1 VKLEPP
7 IVRAAQRGE
16 VSQVRLPLQAR
27 EPYYRQ
33 NTRLRSGQS
42 STLVKPYA
50 PREGDRLSLRHKQ
63 GPAACHAIVTSVA
76 RSDRNE
82 ITYQDARA
90 MGYRTTADAMAGWV
104 RLHGTPPEEG
114 CECCGGPGV
123 CDGFC
128 VTCGC
133 DDQPSAAFHARHSH
147 KPVWILTVELDR
159 SHTARL
165 LAASP
170 SAQSDYVTSPAA
182 ALGGNADP
190 GEAVEE
196 KLQDLFTRE
205 GIQGFIAREASREA
219 DRERLSLE
227 ERLRMVRAEARA
239 KGIDTY
245 RLEQSLLQRVKA
257 MEAKVHGRKAA

>member
-42 STLVKPYA
+42 STLVKPFA
-50 PREGDRLSLRHKQ
+50 PQEGERLAVRHKR
-63 GPAACHAIVTSVA
+63 GPAACHVIVTDATKADV
-76 RSDRNE
+76 NE

-104 RLHGTPPEEG
+104 NLHGTLREG
-114 CECCGGPGV
+114 GRCECCGGPGV
-123 CDGFC
+123 QDGFC

-133 DDQPSAAFHARHSH
+133 DDQSSAAFHARHAH

-159 SHTARL
+159 SHTPRL
-165 LAASP
+165 LAGRP
-170 SAQSDYVTSPAA
+170 SVGSDYVSSPTLAA
-182 ALGGNADP
+182 ADEP
-190 GEAVEE
+190 ECVDERT
-196 KLQDLFTRE
+196 QDQFARE
-205 GIQGFIAREASREA
+205 GFQGWAAREASREA

-227 ERLRMVRAEARA
+227 ERLRMVRVEARA